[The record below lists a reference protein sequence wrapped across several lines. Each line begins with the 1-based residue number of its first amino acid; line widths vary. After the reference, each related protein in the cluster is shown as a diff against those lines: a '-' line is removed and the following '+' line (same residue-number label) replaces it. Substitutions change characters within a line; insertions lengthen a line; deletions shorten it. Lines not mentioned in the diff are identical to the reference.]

1 MALYALRLAGVDDW
15 RHFADPAREWL
26 WTQQQPDGYWLEKGT
41 PDPVWLTV
49 IVLDAIELASDG
61 TNVTFTL
68 EFALNAPLVFV
79 ANQHN
84 DTQWLEELKNHL
96 GSLVHGGRIEFFDDR
111 QVGGG
116 EEWDPQIKA
125 KLHSR
130 RYQCRRDQRCC
141 EHDFHMIVS
150 HHV

>member
-84 DTQWLEELKNHL
+84 DTQWLEELKIIWVPL
-96 GSLVHGGRIEFFDDR
+96 STVEGSSFLMT
-111 QVGGG
+111 
-116 EEWDPQIKA
+116 A
-125 KLHSR
+125 KLVEVR
-130 RYQCRRDQRCC
+130 NGILR
-141 EHDFHMIVS
+141 
-150 HHV
+150 